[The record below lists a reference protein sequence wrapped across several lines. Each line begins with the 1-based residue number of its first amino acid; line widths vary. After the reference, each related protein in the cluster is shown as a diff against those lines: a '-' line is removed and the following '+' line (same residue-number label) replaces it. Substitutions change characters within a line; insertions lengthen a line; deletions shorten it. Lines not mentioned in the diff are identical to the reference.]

1 MLIYLITDRQLR
13 PDLPLPLLISSVAR
27 AGADMIQLREK
38 DLSGADLLE
47 CALRVREESGPRGAE
62 LFVNGRV
69 DVALAA
75 GAAGVHLPA
84 SGLPAAEVRAR
95 WGHRLRIGVSAHNL
109 AEAIGARE
117 EGADFITFGPVFETA
132 SKVQYGPP
140 VGVER
145 LKEAVAQAGLPV
157 FAIGG
162 INRSTIARLAG
173 IPLAGVAVISA
184 VIGAADM
191 GAVVEELRGAIS

>member
-1 MLIYLITDRQLR
+1 MLIYLITNRHLR
-13 PDLPLPLLISSVAR
+13 PDLPLPRLISGVAR

-38 DLSGADLLE
+38 DLSAAELIE
-47 CALRVREESGPRGAE
+47 CAHRAREQSGPEGPQ

-75 GAAGVHLPA
+75 DAAGVHLPA

-95 WGHRLRIGVSAHNL
+95 GGRRLRIGASAHTL
-109 AEAIGARE
+109 AEAVGARE
-117 EGADFITFGPVFETA
+117 GGADFITFGPVFETA

-140 VGVER
+140 VGIER
-145 LKEAVAQAGLPV
+145 LKEAVFETGLPV

-162 INRSTIARLAG
+162 INRSNIGSLAG

-191 GAVVEELRGAIS
+191 GDAVEELRGAIS